1 MLLRQAGYDAG
12 KVDLA
17 ENYLPRKDITET
29 DGVRLGPDPDR
40 AYAGDPAT
48 DKGWYCFEGPILA
61 AAQRYLAGHG
71 GGRLAVS
78 LTGLDLNGLQTYLD
92 AGTPLA
98 VWVTIGYEEPKRGP
112 VPWRLPDGSEYYPYI
127 NLHCVVLAGQD
138 GGDFLVADPL
148 EGWRRIPKGV
158 LMSSFLAMG
167 SRAVALLKAG

>member
-1 MLLRQAGYDAG
+1 MRIA
-12 KVDLA
+12 
-17 ENYLPRKDITET
+17 R
-29 DGVRLGPDPDR
+29 
-40 AYAGDPAT
+40 
-48 DKGWYCFEGPILA
+48 WYCFEGPILA
-61 AAQRYLAGHG
+61 AAQRYLADHG

-148 EGWRRIPKGV
+148 KGWRRIPKAASCP
-158 LMSSFLAMG
+158 SSGPRAAAPWHC
-167 SRAVALLKAG
+167 SRPDERPSHPTRKRVDPPCPSCTINFTTMRTPRPAGPAGPIPPAAATP